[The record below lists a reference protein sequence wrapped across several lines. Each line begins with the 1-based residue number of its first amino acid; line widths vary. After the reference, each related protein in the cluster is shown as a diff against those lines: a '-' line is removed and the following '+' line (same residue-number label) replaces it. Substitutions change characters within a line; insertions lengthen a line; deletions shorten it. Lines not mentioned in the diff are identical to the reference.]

1 MAVAVVAN
9 SIFLKFIFFSLVGAS
24 PSQNVNPAFQMHQ
37 EIDSN
42 SSILIFFG
50 LFCKK
55 IQLTANC
62 HNVWRASLKL
72 LCKPL
77 KRGCNAL

>member
-42 SSILIFFG
+42 SSILIFLDFFAKKSSSRQTATMFG
-50 LFCKK
+50 V
-55 IQLTANC
+55 QA
-62 HNVWRASLKL
+62 
-72 LCKPL
+72 
-77 KRGCNAL
+77 